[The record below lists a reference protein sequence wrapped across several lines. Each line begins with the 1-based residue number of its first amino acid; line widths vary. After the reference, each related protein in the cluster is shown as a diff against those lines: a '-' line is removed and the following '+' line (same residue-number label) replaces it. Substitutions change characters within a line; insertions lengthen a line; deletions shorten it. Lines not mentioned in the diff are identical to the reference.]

1 MLFRPATETQIT
13 HGRRLWLY
21 VLGGLVVLFLI
32 LPSLLI
38 IPLSFSDSRYLAFP
52 PPGWSTR
59 WYEAYFGAVEWRD
72 ATRVSLVAATLTMI
86 VSTALGTLAAYSL
99 HASQSRFMQ
108 IVYATFMLPLI
119 IPGILIAI
127 GIFLLFARIGL
138 VNSMAGIVLAHSVM
152 AIPLVVITVASGLKS
167 YDMAQEM
174 VARSLGASRPWAFL
188 TVTLPQIKI
197 SVVSGALLA
206 FITSLDEVVISL
218 FIAGGENSTLTRR
231 MFNALRDEIDPT
243 IAAIS
248 TLLILLSVALLG
260 LTQMLQRAPR
270 ERPSPVEDS
279 TSRNASSRPPR

>member
-1 MLFRPATETQIT
+1 MLRRPATETQIT
-13 HGRRLWLY
+13 HLGRLWLY
-21 VLGGLVVLFLI
+21 VVGALVLLFLI
-32 LPSLLI
+32 LPSLLV

-59 WYEAYFGAVEWRD
+59 WYEAYFNSREWWD
-72 ATRVSLVAATLTMI
+72 ATRASFVAATLTMLI
-86 VSTALGTLAAYSL
+86 STVLGTLAAYSL
-99 HASQSRFMQ
+99 HTSQSRLTQ
-108 IVYATFMLPLI
+108 IIYAAFMLPLI

-127 GIFLLFARIGL
+127 GVFLLFARLGL
-138 VNSMAGIVLAHSVM
+138 NNTMTGIVLAHSVM

-174 VARSLGASRPWAFL
+174 AARSLGASRPWAFL
-188 TVTLPQIKI
+188 TVTLPQIKV

-248 TLLILLSVALLG
+248 SLLILLSVVLLG
-260 LTQMLQRAPR
+260 LTQFLQRT
-270 ERPSPVEDS
+270 PSAKQS
-279 TSRNASSRPPR
+279 